1 MKTIYHKYCNDIQN
15 PALGAYIIAT
25 FVKNFKEQSKQ
36 CPTIIDIFLILPL
49 IIVESTRKLIN
60 GEHNIRKMKSFYKEL
75 KNTSSK
81 KDNIAMGISLSS
93 IKNYKEYTMCSLI
106 FALETSLVKF
116 NENYDIDMLNY
127 KEYNNE
133 KNRELK
139 EIFDASKNIGK
150 LYAKDYD
157 TKQLLSELGVYL

>member
-1 MKTIYHKYCNDIQN
+1 
-15 PALGAYIIAT
+15 
-25 FVKNFKEQSKQ
+25 
-36 CPTIIDIFLILPL
+36 
-49 IIVESTRKLIN
+49 
-60 GEHNIRKMKSFYKEL
+60 
-75 KNTSSK
+75 
-81 KDNIAMGISLSS
+81 
-93 IKNYKEYTMCSLI
+93 MCSLI